1 MVRPG
6 AVRVG
11 PGLEVLTVRPRF
23 SVTARLLSVPRNPKV
38 VVTFDPDGRVRTAEL
53 RTSTGFKNIDGPLL
67 SSLYA
72 WTATGSQLAEQDEV
86 QVAITILFREPATQP
101 EARDAEPEPE
111 AEPETESKNETE
123 SEPQTR

>member
-1 MVRPG
+1 M
-6 AVRVG
+6 
-11 PGLEVLTVRPRF
+11 
-23 SVTARLLSVPRNPKV
+23 
-38 VVTFDPDGRVRTAEL
+38 VVTFGSDGRVRAAEL

-72 WTATGSQLAEQDEV
+72 WTATGSQLAERDEV

>member
-1 MVRPG
+1 MYKRQ
-6 AVRVG
+6 
-11 PGLEVLTVRPRF
+11 
-23 SVTARLLSVPRNPKV
+23 

-67 SSLYA
+67 TSLYA
-72 WTATGSQLAEQDEV
+72 WTATGSQLTERDEV
-86 QVAITILFREPATQP
+86 QVAITILFREPATPPEAP